1 MDYYM
6 MILTQI
12 HHSMVGLLVVLAGVL
27 VQYRGLAQWRALSI
41 T

>member
-6 MILTQI
+6 MILTQT
-12 HHSMVGLLVVLAGVL
+12 HHSMVGHLVVLAGVL
-27 VQYRGLAQWRALSI
+27 VQYLGLEQWKALSI